1 MKIIHT
7 TALTDQQKNQ
17 VRSLVEICKQKAPVS
32 LSAPSEDGLDYFLA
46 YDHEDSLAGFLFLYF
61 TDDQI
66 CECTAFT
73 APDHRKQGVFTK
85 LLNMALDAA
94 DAYEKEE
101 KTQVDFCF
109 LIDENTPSA
118 MAVMEL
124 LEAEYWYSEYK
135 MARACRPEDRNYL
148 TDLQILEKQ
157 DAETGVNIYEASAAG
172 TVIGSC
178 GVLPFE
184 KEDYFFHFEIRED
197 YRGKGY
203 GKTFLLAMLSLLY
216 KEGHQVTLQVSG
228 QNFIA
233 RKLYKKTGFQTVE
246 TLSYYRY

>member
-1 MKIIHT
+1 M
-7 TALTDQQKNQ
+7 
-17 VRSLVEICKQKAPVS
+17 
-32 LSAPSEDGLDYFLA
+32 
-46 YDHEDSLAGFLFLYF
+46 
-61 TDDQI
+61 
-66 CECTAFT
+66 AF
-73 APDHRKQGVFTK
+73 
-85 LLNMALDAA
+85 DAA

-118 MAVMEL
+118 MAVMDL

-148 TDLQILEKQ
+148 SDLQILEKQ
-157 DAETGVNIYEASAAG
+157 DAETGANIYEASVAG

-203 GKTFLLAMLSLLY
+203 GKKFLLAMLSLLY

>member
-17 VRSLVEICKQKAPVS
+17 GRSRVEICKQKEPVS

-135 MARACRPEDRNYL
+135 MARACREALYFIMSKVVEFVSGLIENIFL
-148 TDLQILEKQ
+148 WLLIV
-157 DAETGVNIYEASAAG
+157 GVIIIRLFKSMY
-172 TVIGSC
+172 
-178 GVLPFE
+178 
-184 KEDYFFHFEIRED
+184 DY
-197 YRGKGY
+197 
-203 GKTFLLAMLSLLY
+203 M
-216 KEGHQVTLQVSG
+216 LQVGLYLFFNYDEISYEG
-228 QNFIA
+228 KRNF
-233 RKLYKKTGFQTVE
+233 RKDAYFSRFSVDKYGE
-246 TLSYYRY
+246 ERGMRENLSISLMLFGLGVVLALIYLII